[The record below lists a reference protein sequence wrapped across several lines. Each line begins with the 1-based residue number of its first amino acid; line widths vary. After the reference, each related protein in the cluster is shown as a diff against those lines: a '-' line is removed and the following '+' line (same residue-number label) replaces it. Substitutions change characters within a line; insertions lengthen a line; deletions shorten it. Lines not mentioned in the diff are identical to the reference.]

1 MTDKGTAVT
10 TEIGPDGHEHATVTM
25 ENLGCEDNLMYI
37 APRQA
42 IPIIF
47 VPGIMGTPLL
57 ATGDNQGLIRHE
69 DGKWS
74 WFPDSLYWLGISM
87 TTGGFNRLSP
97 EQKKALLDP
106 RNTKVPK
113 AMGEANFS
121 GLDLDKC
128 ILPKAEMERRGWGS
142 IILGKHGYGSIVN
155 FLEKELRTLYHARD
169 NNKST
174 LKGTMLAYQS
184 EIESINGYEPL
195 DINAYKKA
203 SAWSYPVY
211 AFGYN
216 WLRSNDESAE
226 ELSKYIDFVLFDCT
240 ARLKLKCSQV
250 ILVTHSMGGLVARRC
265 AQKHP
270 EHILGIVH
278 GVQPAIG
285 AATAYRR
292 VRAGWE
298 DLAGRLAIGANAREV
313 TPIFASPGPLQL
325 LPNQLYGNNW
335 LNVHWRTKEASPL
348 MSLPQ
353 HNNPYK
359 EIYANTTSWWRLC
372 DPQLVD
378 PRQKTYDKISEAW
391 ELYLKHL
398 KSAENFHAD
407 LGNYYFPLTYAHYG
421 TDKGHP
427 AWNKIQWVIEGVRNA
442 TGTYSNR
449 PPVDRTP
456 HLKLTAD
463 NQANYVILKNL
474 ATAGKVAYQPLQG
487 PAVIGADYAG
497 DAYRAAIAS
506 PDDSGDGTVPTHSA
520 DALTKFVKF
529 SAKLKGFDHAHSYD
543 NKTVR
548 AVTLHSIISLSK
560 DAKSLCQI

>member
-1 MTDKGTAVT
+1 MTDKRIPVV
-10 TEIGPDGHEHATVTM
+10 TEIGADGREHAAVSM
-25 ENLGCEDNLMYI
+25 GKKGCEDNLMYI

-57 ATGDNQGLIRHE
+57 ATGDNKGLIRHV

-74 WFPDSLYWLGISM
+74 WFPDSLYWLGVSM

-97 EQKKALLDP
+97 EQKKTLLDP
-106 RNTKVPK
+106 RNTQVPR
-113 AMGEANFS
+113 AMGEADFS

-128 ILPKAEMERRGWGS
+128 ILPKPEMERRGWGS

-155 FLEKELRTLYHARD
+155 FLEKELRSLYHAKD
-169 NNKST
+169 NSKPT
-174 LKGTMLAYQS
+174 VKGTMLAYQS
-184 EIESINGYEPL
+184 EIESMHGYEAL
-195 DINAYKKA
+195 DIDAYKKA

-211 AFGYN
+211 ASGYN
-216 WLRSNDESAE
+216 WLRSNEESAD
-226 ELSKYIDFVLFDCT
+226 ELAKFIEFVLSDCAT
-240 ARLKLKCSQV
+240 RLKLKCSHV
-250 ILVTHSMGGLVARRC
+250 IVVTHSMGGLVARRC

-298 DLAGRLAIGANAREV
+298 DVAGRLAIGANAREV

-335 LNVHWRTKEASPL
+335 LNVHWRSKDTTAL
-348 MSLPQ
+348 MSLPEQ
-353 HNNPYK
+353 NNPYK

-378 PRQKTYDKISEAW
+378 PRQKTLPKISEAW
-391 ELYLKHL
+391 ELYLKNL
-398 KSAENFHAD
+398 KSAEDFHAE
-407 LGNYYFPLTYAHYG
+407 LGNYYFPSTYAHYG
-421 TDKGHP
+421 TDRGYP
-427 AWNKIQWVIEGVRNA
+427 AWHKIQWIIEGVRNA
-442 TGTYSNR
+442 TGNYSN
-449 PPVDRTP
+449 PPSIEVTP
-456 HLKLTAD
+456 NLKLTAD
-463 NQANYVILKNL
+463 NQTNYVILKNL

-487 PAVIGADYAG
+487 PALIGVNYSG
-497 DAYRAAIAS
+497 DAYRATMAS
-506 PDDSGDGTVPTHSA
+506 PDDSGDGTVPMHSA
-520 DALTKFVKF
+520 DALTKFVTF

-548 AVTLHSIISLSK
+548 AVTLHSIISISK
-560 DAKSLCQI
+560 HAKNLCKP